1 METKVYG
8 INVDEPH
15 SIDDFKGATNLQ
27 WIAESKMQGWVWSLQ
42 GFQEAFNNSE
52 IPFDSLLIRILSE

>member
-15 SIDDFKGATNLQ
+15 GIDNLVDATDSQ
-27 WIAESKMQGWVWSLQ
+27 WIAESEMQGWVWSLE
-42 GFQEAFNNSE
+42 GFVCDFNNSE
-52 IPFDSLLIRILSE
+52 IPFESILIRILK

>member
-15 SIDDFKGATNLQ
+15 GIDNLVDATDSQ
-27 WIAESKMQGWVWSLQ
+27 WIAESEMQGWVWSLQ

-52 IPFDSLLIRILSE
+52 IPFESMLIRILK

>member
-15 SIDDFKGATNLQ
+15 SIDNLVDATDSQ
-27 WIAESKMQGWVWSLQ
+27 WIAESEMQGWVWSLQ
-42 GFQEAFNNSE
+42 GFTDAFNSSE
-52 IPFDSLLIRILSE
+52 IPFESILIRILK

>member
-15 SIDDFKGATNLQ
+15 GIDNLVDATDSQ
-27 WIAESKMQGWVWSLQ
+27 WIAESEMQGWVWSLQ
-42 GFQEAFNNSE
+42 GFQHAFNNSE
-52 IPFDSLLIRILSE
+52 IPFESMLIRILK

>member
-15 SIDDFKGATNLQ
+15 NIDNLVDATDSQ
-27 WIAESKMQGWVWSLQ
+27 WIAESEMQGWIWSLQ
-42 GFQEAFNNSE
+42 GFVDAFNSSE
-52 IPFDSLLIRILSE
+52 IPFDSILIRILK

>member
-15 SIDDFKGATNLQ
+15 GIDNFKEATDSQ
-27 WIAESKMQGWVWSLQ
+27 WIAESEMQGWVWSLQ
-42 GFQEAFNNSE
+42 GFQDAFNNSE
-52 IPFDSLLIRILSE
+52 IPFESMLIRILK

>member
-15 SIDDFKGATNLQ
+15 GIDNLVDATDSQ
-27 WIAESKMQGWVWSLQ
+27 WIAESEMQGWVWSLE

-52 IPFDSLLIRILSE
+52 IPFESMLIRILK

>member
-15 SIDDFKGATNLQ
+15 NIDNFDGASDSQ
-27 WIAESKMQGWVWSLQ
+27 WIAESEMQGWVWSLQ
-42 GFQEAFNNSE
+42 GFQSAFNHSE
-52 IPFDSLLIRILSE
+52 LPFDSLLIRILSE

>member
-15 SIDDFKGATNLQ
+15 GIDNLVDATDSQ
-27 WIAESKMQGWVWSLQ
+27 WIAESEMQGWVWSLE
-42 GFQEAFNNSE
+42 GFVSDFNNSE
-52 IPFDSLLIRILSE
+52 IPFESILIRILK

>member
-15 SIDDFKGATNLQ
+15 GIDNLVDATDSQ
-27 WIAESKMQGWVWSLQ
+27 WIAESEMQGWIWSLQ
-42 GFQEAFNNSE
+42 GFVDAFNSSE
-52 IPFDSLLIRILSE
+52 IPFESILIRILK

>member
-15 SIDDFKGATNLQ
+15 GIDNLVDATDSQ
-27 WIAESKMQGWVWSLQ
+27 WIAESEMQGWVWSLE
-42 GFQEAFNNSE
+42 GFVSDFNSSE
-52 IPFDSLLIRILSE
+52 IPFDSILIRILK